1 MTQRRKP
8 SSRKPLLKGRVKI
21 RPLLT
26 WVLMAGLSLQLVFAA
41 QLAAYAWFTPRSTAF
56 QRSEFVR
63 LLVSPSVRFQWNHEV
78 VSSDNLS
85 KHLRSAVIASE
96 DSEFATHWGFD
107 MDALESAWKRNERAQ
122 ERAEQSKRPPKRVKV
137 VGGSTV
143 TQQLAKNL
151 FLSGERNLPRKAQ
164 ELVITLMIETLWS
177 KVHILDVYLN
187 SVEWGEGVFGAQAA
201 AQRLYRLDANRL
213 GPWES
218 ARLVVMLPSPKRY
231 AKLPNSPYL
240 TNRAATIMA
249 RMNDVEVPR

>member
-1 MTQRRKP
+1 MSKRRTA
-8 SSRKPLLKGRVKI
+8 SSKRTLMNGRFQWRPFLGWLL
-21 RPLLT
+21 L
-26 WVLMAGLSLQLVFAA
+26 AGLALQLVFAA
-41 QLAAYAWFTPRSTAF
+41 QLLVYALVTPRSTAF

-63 LLVSPSVRFQWNHEV
+63 LLISPSVRFQWNHDV
-78 VSSDNLS
+78 VAGDELS
-85 KHLRSAVIASE
+85 KHLRRALIASE

-107 MDALESAWKRNERAQ
+107 MEALESAWRRNERAQ

-151 FLSGERNLPRKAQ
+151 FLSGERHLPRKAQ
-164 ELVITLMIETLWS
+164 ELVITLMMETLWS
-177 KVHILDVYLN
+177 KSRILDVYLN

-201 AQRLYRLDANRL
+201 AQRIYRLDASRL

>member
-1 MTQRRKP
+1 MTQRRKS
-8 SSRKPLLKGRVKI
+8 SSRKPLLKGRLKI

-26 WVLMAGLSLQLVFAA
+26 WVLMAGLALQCVFAA
-41 QLAAYAWFTPRSTAF
+41 QLAAYAWITPRSTAF

-78 VSSDNLS
+78 VSSDDLS

-107 MDALESAWKRNERAQ
+107 MDALESAWRRNERAQ

-151 FLSGERNLPRKAQ
+151 FLSGERSLPRKAQ
-164 ELVITLMIETLWS
+164 ELVITLMMETLWS
-177 KVHILDVYLN
+177 KAHILDVYLN

-201 AQRLYRLDANRL
+201 AQRIYRLDANRL

-240 TNRAATIMA
+240 TSRAATIMA